1 MLLNNPIPMHSLAA
15 LLACRSGAVTRTDK
29 EKSAR
34 D

>member
-1 MLLNNPIPMHSLAA
+1 MLLNSPIPMHPVAA
-15 LLACRSGAVTRTDK
+15 LLACRSGVVTRTDK